1 MNGNYKRVIDWS
13 KMILEDDIRS
23 CGLEEA
29 FKNTLYELTLEW
41 ERRKE
46 KAETRGSII
55 GGLKVVFIGLLWS
68 TELARGLGKKYN
80 KDVCHYLRMSLRN
93 KWLEHYCYSMWE
105 IR

>member
-41 ERRKE
+41 EGVRRKLRRE
-46 KAETRGSII
+46 AGK
-55 GGLKVVFIGLLWS
+55 
-68 TELARGLGKKYN
+68 LG
-80 KDVCHYLRMSLRN
+80 V
-93 KWLEHYCYSMWE
+93 
-105 IR
+105 